1 VSGALKPPDT
11 KEHTMTSIEYRV
23 ASSDL
28 LGVGWADAEVDY
40 YADKLAR
47 LLVSKLGHIGHIEV
61 RRVDGVTGMRPV
73 RIDTDDLDLNVFDVE
88 TRILDIANNVFDV
101 VTA

>member
-1 VSGALKPPDT
+1 
-11 KEHTMTSIEYRV
+11 MTSIEYRV

-28 LGVGWADAEVDY
+28 LGVGFTAREVDY

-47 LLVSKLGHIGHIEV
+47 LLVSKLGHIGVIEV
-61 RRVDGVTGMRPV
+61 VRIDGATGMRPV
-73 RIDTDDLDLNVFDVE
+73 RIDTDDLDLNVFEVE
-88 TRILDIANNVFDV
+88 TRILDIANAVFDV

>member
-1 VSGALKPPDT
+1 
-11 KEHTMTSIEYRV
+11 MTSIEYRV
-23 ASSDL
+23 VSSDL
-28 LGVGWADAEVDY
+28 LGVGFTSREVDY
-40 YADKLAR
+40 YADKLKK

-61 RRVDGVTGMRPV
+61 VRVDGVTGMRPV
-73 RIDTDDLDLNVFDVE
+73 RIDTDDLDLDTHALE

>member
-1 VSGALKPPDT
+1 
-11 KEHTMTSIEYRV
+11 MTSIEYRV

-28 LGVGWADAEVDY
+28 LGVGFTAREVDY
-40 YADKLAR
+40 YADKLQK

-73 RIDTDDLDLNVFDVE
+73 RIDTDDLDLDTHALE

>member
-1 VSGALKPPDT
+1 
-11 KEHTMTSIEYRV
+11 MTSIEYRV

-28 LGVGWADAEVDY
+28 LGVGFTTREVDY

-73 RIDTDDLDLNVFDVE
+73 RIDTDDLDLDTHALE
-88 TRILDIANNVFDV
+88 TRVCEIANNAFDV

>member
-1 VSGALKPPDT
+1 
-11 KEHTMTSIEYRV
+11 MTSIEYRV

-40 YADKLAR
+40 YADKLKK
-47 LLVSKLGHIGHIEV
+47 LLVSKIGHIGHIKVV
-61 RRVDGVTGMRPV
+61 RVEGVTGMRPV
-73 RIDTDDLDLNVFDVE
+73 RIDTDDLDLDTHALE
-88 TRILDIANNVFDV
+88 TRVCEIANAVFDV

>member
-1 VSGALKPPDT
+1 
-11 KEHTMTSIEYRV
+11 MTSIEYRV

-28 LGVGWADAEVDY
+28 LGVGFTTREVDY
-40 YADKLAR
+40 YADKLKK

-73 RIDTDDLDLNVFDVE
+73 RIDTDDLDLDTHALE
-88 TRILDIANNVFDV
+88 TRVCEIANNVFDV